1 MVENWAQC
9 VLETP
14 RIVPQS
20 YPNEGV
26 RKLVYLSSGSCMV
39 VQGFLQGALIP
50 GHSSQPC
57 TQQAHSRIS
66 GSPRRGS
73 LCEKNSAVL

>member
-9 VLETP
+9 VLVTP
-14 RIVPQS
+14 RDMPQS

-39 VQGFLQGALIP
+39 VQGFPPRGIIP
-50 GHSSQPC
+50 TPSQPC
-57 TQQAHSRIS
+57 TQQAHQDLR
-66 GSPRRGS
+66 SPQEGHFVR
-73 LCEKNSAVL
+73 K